1 MRTVILF
8 LSRLPFSLSSNPG
21 LPPAKWWILLRTMII
36 RERGE
41 EEEEKEEGR
50 GEEREGWKEGRKAK
64 EGRGKAV
71 YKYEGGDSQLGT
83 ILSPGE
89 H

>member
-36 RERGE
+36 RQRGE

-50 GEEREGWKEGRKAK
+50 GEEK
-64 EGRGKAV
+64 
-71 YKYEGGDSQLGT
+71 
-83 ILSPGE
+83 
-89 H
+89 